1 MVSLYGQVYVVIAF
15 IHVRKN
21 TKSSMSSDKMEKS
34 LRGSVLPSYTD
45 EDTIYSSSCYLG
57 VVHVRVSPG
66 HCSENFKQCFWDYFF
81 LRNYT
86 HLSDVTS
93 RIRTKSDAHKLLDLQ
108 TNSLQ
113 FICQLG
119 SANTGQNVGYMCSQ
133 HMRQTNKIWDLF
145 FPDTN
150 PLLWL
155 NSKCDIKLRVCADF
169 IYDWDFTVM

>member
-81 LRNYT
+81 FRNYT

-108 TNSLQ
+108 VVCNS
-113 FICQLG
+113 
-119 SANTGQNVGYMCSQ
+119 SVS
-133 HMRQTNKIWDLF
+133 
-145 FPDTN
+145 
-150 PLLWL
+150 
-155 NSKCDIKLRVCADF
+155 
-169 IYDWDFTVM
+169 

>member
-66 HCSENFKQCFWDYFF
+66 HCSENFKQCFWDFF
-81 LRNYT
+81 FFRNYT

-108 TNSLQ
+108 VVCNS
-113 FICQLG
+113 
-119 SANTGQNVGYMCSQ
+119 SVS
-133 HMRQTNKIWDLF
+133 
-145 FPDTN
+145 
-150 PLLWL
+150 
-155 NSKCDIKLRVCADF
+155 
-169 IYDWDFTVM
+169 

>member
-45 EDTIYSSSCYLG
+45 EDTINSSSCYLG

-81 LRNYT
+81 LGII
-86 HLSDVTS
+86 HISVM
-93 RIRTKSDAHKLLDLQ
+93 LL
-108 TNSLQ
+108 
-113 FICQLG
+113 
-119 SANTGQNVGYMCSQ
+119 AE
-133 HMRQTNKIWDLF
+133 
-145 FPDTN
+145 
-150 PLLWL
+150 
-155 NSKCDIKLRVCADF
+155 
-169 IYDWDFTVM
+169 